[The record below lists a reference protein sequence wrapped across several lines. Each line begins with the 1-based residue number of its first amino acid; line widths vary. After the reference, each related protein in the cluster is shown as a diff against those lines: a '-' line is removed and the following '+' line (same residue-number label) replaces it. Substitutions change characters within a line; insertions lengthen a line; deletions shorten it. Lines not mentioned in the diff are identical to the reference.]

1 MKGTKIAVLTLF
13 ISVASSSVSVS
24 DQQFFLMHV
33 IQSLAQSQVKHADH
47 LVNLF
52 PADNQRGTEGDT
64 VAADCPDEQAVVL
77 TVLFGCGANLAI

>member
-64 VAADCPDEQAVVL
+64 VAADCLMSKPL
-77 TVLFGCGANLAI
+77 S